1 MATPELSLIIPA
13 MNAAPYLSTL
23 FTSLHKQG
31 DMSNVQIIFI
41 DDGSS
46 DETPLLL
53 DEYGSQFPHFEVVTN
68 ETNVGPANGRNQ
80 GLDRAQGD
88 YIVFL
93 DGDDWLAD
101 NHLPTL
107 LDAAKALDVDFIR
120 CDHTTVTGNKRV
132 LKRAPMALRN
142 RPLNPRY
149 GILPVHDSTMVD
161 YPYPWAGMFH
171 RRLKDSGMLYFPKD
185 FMTAEDREWI
195 WNLHLNADSFATVDA
210 PGVLYRR
217 DVAGSLTQIVDE
229 RQLMFA
235 DAFEGIFR
243 LVEADRD
250 ASLWWHKA
258 VRNWLAIVQVQ
269 VERFS
274 LSPQAMKNKLYEKS
288 RAVSALV
295 PKDVLL
301 REFAQSK
308 PNRQRA
314 VLPALGV
321 TKDAFKELIK

>member
-1 MATPELSLIIPA
+1 MATPEVSLIIPA

-31 DMSNVQIIFI
+31 DMSKVQIIFI
-41 DDGSS
+41 NDGSS

-68 ETNVGPANGRNQ
+68 ATNVGLANGRNQ
-80 GLDRAQGD
+80 GLDRANGD

-120 CDHTTVTGNKRV
+120 CDHTTVTGNKRA
-132 LKRAPMALRN
+132 LKRAPMAVRN

-161 YPYPWAGMFH
+161 YPYAWAGIFH
-171 RRLKDSGMLYFPKD
+171 RRVKDSGMLYFPKD
-185 FMTAEDREWI
+185 FMTAEDRIWI
-195 WNLHLNADSFATVDA
+195 WDLHLNANSFAVIDA
-210 PGVLYRR
+210 PGILYRR
-217 DVAGSLTQIVDE
+217 NVSGSLTQILDE
-229 RQLMFA
+229 RQLMFT
-235 DAFEGIFR
+235 DAFRGVLD
-243 LVEADRD
+243 LVNKDPERD
-250 ASLWWHKA
+250 KWLPKV
-258 VRNWLAIVQVQ
+258 VRNWLAIVQHHSD
-269 VERFS
+269 RFA
-274 LSPQAMKNKLYEKS
+274 LSD
-288 RAVSALV
+288 RALRKAFSQRVTEINQSI

-301 REFAQSK
+301 TEFVVAT
-308 PNRQRA
+308 PARQRA
-314 VLPALGV
+314 VLPYLGHTLDAL
-321 TKDAFKELIK
+321 KELLK